1 MLKSKIF
8 LSLVG
13 ALMLAAFSACSSK
26 MGELSSILL
35 LHALKAAGEVFQ

>member
-1 MLKSKIF
+1 MLRSKFF

-26 MGELSSILL
+26 MGELSSDYFTEVP
-35 LHALKAAGEVFQ
+35 GEVFQ